1 MARGSTLVK
10 LLDDLRAELHT
21 SLNPAHNNQVRDKQV
36 KFLQSTQEWL
46 WEDFTWP
53 HLRVRRNYILQA
65 GQFLYDVGQ
74 DFDIDRI
81 EKIEVK
87 VGGIWRTVEPGIDAA
102 HYLAH
107 DTELDQR
114 ASPVRR
120 WRIAENEQI
129 ELWPI
134 PDVGGVPATLE
145 GYIKVT
151 GIRRLRPLVA
161 DADRADLDSQLI
173 YLYAAA
179 KSSPATQEGKF
190 ALNLAN
196 KRLAKLKALLTPRR
210 QFKMFGIGRSEMPHR
225 PFIGQFRPPSST

>member
-1 MARGSTLVK
+1 MARGTTLVE

-53 HLRVRRNYILQA
+53 HLRVHRNYLLQA
-65 GQFLYDVGQ
+65 GQYLYDVNA

-87 VGGIWRTVEPGIDAA
+87 TGGRWLPVVPGIDAA
-102 HYLAH
+102 HYAAH
-107 DTELDQR
+107 DTELGQR

-120 WRIAENEQI
+120 WRIAENEQV
-129 ELWPI
+129 EVWPI
-134 PDVGGVPATLE
+134 PDVNGVPATLE
-145 GYIKVT
+145 GYLKVT
-151 GIRRLRPLVA
+151 GIRKLRPLVA
-161 DADRADLDSQLI
+161 DTDRCDLDDQLI

-179 KSSPATQEGKF
+179 KHSPDTKEGKF

-196 KRLAKLKALLTPRR
+196 KRLARLKGNLTPRR
-210 QFKMFGIGRSEMPHR
+210 KFKMFGIGRSEAPRR
-225 PFIGQFRPPSST
+225 PFIGQFRPPGA

>member
-10 LLDDLRAELHT
+10 LLDDLRAELHL
-21 SLNPAHNNQVRDKQV
+21 SLNPALNNQVRDKQV

-53 HLRVRRNYILQA
+53 HLRAFRNYALQA
-65 GQFLYDVGQ
+65 GQYLYDISN

-87 VGGIWRTVEPGIDAA
+87 VSGRWLPLDPGIDAR
-102 HYLAH
+102 HYALH
-107 DTELDQR
+107 DTELGQR
-114 ASPVRR
+114 ASPIRR

-129 ELWPI
+129 EVWPI
-134 PDVGGVPATLE
+134 PDTNGDPVLLE

-151 GIRRLRPLVA
+151 GIRRLRPLIA
-161 DADRADLDSQLI
+161 DSDRCDLDSQLI

-179 KSSPATQEGKF
+179 KSAPATQEGKF
-190 ALNLAN
+190 ALSLAN
-196 KRLAKLKALLTPRR
+196 KRLSKIKGNLTPRR
-210 QFKMFGIGRSEMPHR
+210 QFKMFGVGRRDHMHR
-225 PFIGQFRPPSST
+225 PFVGQFRPPSA

>member
-10 LLDDLRAELHT
+10 LLDDLRAELRT

-53 HLRVRRNYILQA
+53 HLRVFRNYKLCA
-65 GQFLYDVGQ
+65 GQHLYDVNT

-87 VGGIWRTVEPGIDAA
+87 SSGRWLPLHPGIDAKHFA
-102 HYLAH
+102 LH

-114 ASPVRR
+114 SSPARR

-129 ELWPI
+129 EIWPI
-134 PDVGGVPATLE
+134 PDVDGVADTLE
-145 GYIKVT
+145 GYFKVT
-151 GIRRLRPLVA
+151 GIRKLRPLVA
-161 DADRADLDSQLI
+161 DGDRCDLDAQLI

-179 KSSPATQEGKF
+179 KSDPASQAGKF

-196 KRLAKLKALLTPRR
+196 KRLAKLKGNLTPRR
-210 QFKMFGIGRSEMPHR
+210 QFKMFGIGRDASFHR
-225 PFIGQFRPPSST
+225 PFIGQFRPPST

>member
-10 LLDDLRAELHT
+10 LLDDLRAELKT

-53 HLRVRRNYILQA
+53 HLRVHRNYKLQA
-65 GQFLYDVGQ
+65 GQYLYDVNAN
-74 DFDIDRI
+74 FDIDRI

-87 VGGIWRTVEPGIDAA
+87 VSGRWLPVDPGIDAR
-102 HYLAH
+102 HYALH

-120 WRIAENEQI
+120 WRIAENEQV
-129 ELWPI
+129 EVWPI
-134 PDVGGVPATLE
+134 PDVDGVPATLE
-145 GYIKVT
+145 GHIKVT
-151 GIRRLRPLVA
+151 GIRKLRPLVA
-161 DADRADLDSQLI
+161 DTDRCDLDDQLI

-196 KRLAKLKALLTPRR
+196 KRLAKLKGNLTPRR
-210 QFKMFGIGRSEMPHR
+210 QFKMFGIGRTEPPRR
-225 PFIGQFRPPSST
+225 PFVGQFRPPGS

>member
-10 LLDDLRAELHT
+10 LLDDLRAELKM
-21 SLNPAHNNQVRDKQV
+21 SLNPAHNNNVRDKQV

-53 HLRVRRNYILQA
+53 HLRVHRNYQLQA
-65 GQFLYDVGQ
+65 GQFEYDVNA

-87 VGGIWRTVEPGIDAA
+87 DGGRWLPVLPGIDAA
-102 HYLAH
+102 HYAVH

-114 ASPVRR
+114 SSPVRR
-120 WRIAENEQI
+120 WRIAEDEQI
-129 ELWPI
+129 EVWPI
-134 PDVGGVPATLE
+134 PDVDGVTATLE

-151 GIRRLRPLVA
+151 GIRRLRALIA
-161 DADRADLDSQLI
+161 DDDRCDLDDQLI

-179 KSSPATQEGKF
+179 KSSPGSQEGKF

-196 KRLAKLKALLTPRR
+196 KRLARLKGNLTPRR
-210 QFKMFGIGRSEMPHR
+210 QFKMFGIGRSEGPRR
-225 PFIGQFRPPSST
+225 PFIGQFRPPGS